1 MGIAYIPA
9 GNVGQASSRRF
20 KSTYLEIQ
28 HQELNSERKN
38 LHGYYKLNVKC
49 VISFILMKTLLLMWK
64 TSTELQGMRDPNYK
78 SLIHYLVFS
87 DKFVSGIVPV
97 KSELRQR

>member
-1 MGIAYIPA
+1 
-9 GNVGQASSRRF
+9 
-20 KSTYLEIQ
+20 
-28 HQELNSERKN
+28 
-38 LHGYYKLNVKC
+38 
-49 VISFILMKTLLLMWK
+49 MKTLLLMWK